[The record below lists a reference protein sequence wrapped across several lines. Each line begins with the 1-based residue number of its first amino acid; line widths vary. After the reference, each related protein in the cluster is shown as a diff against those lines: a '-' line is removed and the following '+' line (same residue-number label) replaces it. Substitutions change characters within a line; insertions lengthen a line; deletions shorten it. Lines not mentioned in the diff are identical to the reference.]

1 MAKQRRS
8 LGGNVLRLVFGAAG
22 LFLLLYPAISVWRL
36 TGEVLDLVPADIGES
51 STDDRHRLAL
61 LDTGDF
67 ILAERTFTGVTALEV
82 RAELQAAGFQG
93 GTIGGLGVLSLE
105 CCGSYDG
112 VIVDLTDLESGE
124 TLARISAADS
134 DIALTWP
141 IVAVPGIVLLVLVWM
156 SLQIPNAAPG
166 ADRDRARELVDS

>member
-61 LDTGDF
+61 LDSGDF
-67 ILAERTFTGVTALEV
+67 ILAERTFTEVTALEV

-93 GTIGGLGVLSLE
+93 STLGGSLVLSLD
-105 CCGSYDG
+105 CCGSYDA
-112 VIVDLTDLESGE
+112 VTVALTDQDGGE
-124 TLARISAADS
+124 TLARISVADS
-134 DIALTWP
+134 DVVFTWP
-141 IVAVPGIVLLVLVWM
+141 IIAVPGLFLLGLVWL
-156 SLQIPNAAPG
+156 SLRIPTAAPS
-166 ADRDRARELVDS
+166 ADRDNDRELVDS